1 VKRRYGVRLPAKVLM
16 ADYDDKEGDLY
27 IRFQEGTLPEGEPS
41 SDGLIVVYRDKA
53 RIVGLEVLNL
63 AELS

>member
-1 VKRRYGVRLPAKVLM
+1 M

-27 IRFQEGTLPEGEPS
+27 IRFQEGTHPEGEPS
-41 SDGLIVVYRDKA
+41 DDGLIVVYREKG
-53 RIVGLEVLNL
+53 RVVGLEVLNL